1 MMNLSIPGRL
11 IFLAFALLSVLV
23 VSNLYL
29 AERLSRSTDAIGA
42 DQRLI
47 ENLKTAIDANRSFGD
62 FKYWLLELAVGPQVG
77 SEQKALAARDAFSA
91 KLDELD
97 EVDEEAVSVLRIEI
111 SSLLDTTEF
120 AIEAL
125 QENDQALADRF
136 LKNGLNHIRVVD
148 RRLSGLVKIAEA
160 EVSAARESTLSDAKQ
175 AVVVS
180 GVVTV
185 AASALGLI
193 LTYLVVRSITVPLR
207 HLIQAMS
214 ALTGGDLAARIPA
227 PRNDEIGAMTQTLVL
242 LRDSLVRRDVA
253 ESRLQDAIEAV
264 SEGFSFFDAD
274 DRLVICNKMYR
285 SFVTPA
291 GADIL
296 RPGINFMEVVEQ
308 TLESG
313 LVREAVGNEQAWLNR
328 RLEQFRH
335 PCGSHIHQRDD
346 GRWLQINE
354 HKTSDG
360 GTVAVYMDITDLKEG
375 EIALREAKEQA
386 EQATQIKS
394 QFLANMS
401 HELRTPL
408 NAIISISEMLKE
420 EVDEGVATAEPADV
434 AEPLRRIVGA
444 GRHLSSLI
452 DDVLDLSKME
462 AGRFE
467 LHLEFFDLPGLIHE
481 VATTAEPL
489 AAHRSNELYIHCE
502 DGLGEMN
509 SDVTRV
515 RQILLNLL
523 SNAFKFTESGRVE
536 LIVSRTESRSGEWFT
551 MTVTDTGIG
560 MSAAQLETVFDE
572 FTQGDSST
580 TRRYGGTGLGLAIT
594 QRLCHLLGGT
604 IDADSSLGMG
614 ARFTVRLPVEA
625 KQSEGILHA

>member
-1 MMNLSIPGRL
+1 M
-11 IFLAFALLSVLV
+11 LSVLAG
-23 VSNLYL
+23 SNLYL

-47 ENLKTAIDANRSFGD
+47 EDLKTAIDANRSFGD
-62 FKYWLLELAVGPQVG
+62 FKYWLLELAVGPQKG
-77 SEQKALAARDAFSA
+77 SEEKALAARDAFSE
-91 KLDELD
+91 KLDKLD

-111 SSLLDTTEF
+111 SSLLDSTEF

-125 QENDQALADRF
+125 HEKDQSLADRF

-160 EVSAARESTLSDAKQ
+160 EVSAARESTLSDATQ

-180 GVVTV
+180 GVVIV

-207 HLIQAMS
+207 RLVQAMS
-214 ALTGGDLAARIPA
+214 TLTGGDLSASIPA
-227 PRNDEIGAMTQTLVL
+227 PRNDEIGAMTRTLVL

-253 ESRLQDAIEAV
+253 ERRLQDAIEAV
-264 SEGFSFFDAD
+264 SEGFSFFDED
-274 DRLVICNKMYR
+274 ERLVNCNKMYR
-285 SFVTPA
+285 SFLTPA
-291 GADIL
+291 GAEVL
-296 RPGINFMEVVEQ
+296 HPGVSFMEVLER
-308 TLESG
+308 TLRCG
-313 LVREAVGNEQAWLNR
+313 LVREAVGDEKAWLAR

-335 PCGSHIHQRDD
+335 PTGSHIHQRED

-360 GTVAVYMDITDLKEG
+360 GTVAVYMDITELKEG

-386 EQATQIKS
+386 EEATQIKS
-394 QFLANMS
+394 QFVANMS

-408 NAIISISEMLKE
+408 NAIIGISEMLRE
-420 EVDEGVATAEPADV
+420 EIDEGLSRVDV

-452 DDVLDLSKME
+452 DDVLDLSKIE

-467 LHLEFFDLPGLIHE
+467 LRLESFDLAALVEE

-489 AAHRSNELYIHCE
+489 AAQGSNALRILCA
-502 DGLGEMN
+502 DDLGEMK

-523 SNAFKFTESGRVE
+523 GNACKFTEDGEVD
-536 LIVSRTESRSGEWFT
+536 LTVWRSVDDTGAWFM

-560 MSAAQLETVFDE
+560 MSAEQLETVFDE

-580 TRRYGGTGLGLAIT
+580 TRRFGGTGLGLAIT

-604 IDADSSLGMG
+604 VEVRSSLGQG
-614 ARFTVRLPVEA
+614 SSFTVRLPVVRMA
-625 KQSEGILHA
+625 GEGGLHA